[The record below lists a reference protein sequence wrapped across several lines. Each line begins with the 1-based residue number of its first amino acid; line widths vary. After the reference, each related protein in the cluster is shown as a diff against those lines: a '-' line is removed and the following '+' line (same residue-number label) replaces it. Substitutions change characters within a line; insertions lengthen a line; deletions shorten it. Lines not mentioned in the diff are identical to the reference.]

1 MLNFRIGMYS
11 HLELKAKLMYGCMFI
26 MLPGKGQQE
35 KVEAYYYVVMVIF
48 YKWYIYKEFWKT
60 YQLIQ

>member
-26 MLPGKGQQE
+26 MLPGKGQ
-35 KVEAYYYVVMVIF
+35 AYYYVVMVIF
-48 YKWYIYKEFWKT
+48 ISGTFTRNFERLT
-60 YQLIQ
+60 N

>member
-11 HLELKAKLMYGCMFI
+11 HLELKAKLMYGCMFT

-48 YKWYIYKEFWKT
+48 ISGTFTRNFERLT
-60 YQLIQ
+60 N